1 MAPRLLHLPTNMKI
15 RKRSDAGFSI
25 VEMLTVVAI
34 IGIIALVVVP
44 NFGQYMR
51 AGKLKSAMRQLTFDI
66 RSARQRAV
74 SRNDFTRVRFTFSA
88 NASSY
93 VVEESTDGKP
103 LSDNTKVWTTYIKS
117 KAVAKPLLLVKGNA
131 DQITFASDG
140 TTYNADGTT
149 TTAAQTVIV
158 RTTDK
163 IPVTQ
168 YTISLERYGK
178 LTVS

>member
-1 MAPRLLHLPTNMKI
+1 MAPRLLYLPLNMKI
-15 RKRSDAGFSI
+15 RKRSDTGFSI
-25 VEMLTVVAI
+25 VELLTVVAI

-74 SRNDFTRVRFTFSA
+74 SRNDFTRVRFTFST

-93 VVEESTDGKP
+93 IVEESTDGKA
-103 LSDNTKVWTTYIKS
+103 LSDGSKVWTTYIKS
-117 KAVAKPLLLVKGNA
+117 KQVAKPLLLVKGNA

-140 TTYNADGTT
+140 TTYNADGTA

-158 RTTDK
+158 RSTDN
-163 IPVTQ
+163 IPVAQ
-168 YTISLERYGK
+168 YTITLERYGK